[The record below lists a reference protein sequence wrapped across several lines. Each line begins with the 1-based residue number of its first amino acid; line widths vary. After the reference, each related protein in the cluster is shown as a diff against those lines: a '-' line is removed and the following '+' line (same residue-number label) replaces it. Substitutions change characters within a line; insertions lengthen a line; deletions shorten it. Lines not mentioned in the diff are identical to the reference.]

1 MLMRKQSSFLNEHI
15 WVNSMTT
22 KKYLE
27 QIGRIEQLILNKR
40 VEEMRI
46 RELCGNI
53 SVRTD
58 GERVMSSNISDPT
71 GRLGSELAEISR
83 QIDKWFRKRQHII
96 NQIDMIDDVKA
107 YNILTYRY
115 VQQMSITQLMETLDR
130 TERQV
135 YKLLNDSVRC
145 FEQKYGETY
154 LTVEK

>member
-1 MLMRKQSSFLNEHI
+1 
-15 WVNSMTT
+15 MTT

>member
-58 GERVMSSNISDPT
+58 SERVMSSNISDPT

>member
-1 MLMRKQSSFLNEHI
+1 MLMRKQSSILNEHI

>member
-1 MLMRKQSSFLNEHI
+1 MLMRKQSSILNEHI

-58 GERVMSSNISDPT
+58 SERVMSSNISDPT

>member
-1 MLMRKQSSFLNEHI
+1 
-15 WVNSMTT
+15 MTT

-58 GERVMSSNISDPT
+58 SERVMSSNISDPT

-135 YKLLNDSVRC
+135 YKLLNDSVKC